1 MVGFWLASVPSQV
14 LTMWLSQGRLV
25 LHVVILYVTGAE
37 TLFCGNLAA
46 SPTFF
51 KHATGYGVL
60 TGHVT
65 RTLRATLLS
74 LGYKLGNKH
83 INDTKVM
90 QLPAEIQLGLR
101 GSQVQIYWGVLACT
115 SHQYSW
121 VLHMSSDSGV
131 APFMSHADC
140 DAVWSQALTSGPL
153 THSLPIQCC
162 F

>member
-1 MVGFWLASVPSQV
+1 MGEALWTALSVVGFWLASVPSQV

-90 QLPAEIQLGLR
+90 QLPADTVRSQGLSSADLLGCSGLYLSSVLL
-101 GSQVQIYWGVLACT
+101 GIAYVQ
-115 SHQYSW
+115 
-121 VLHMSSDSGV
+121 
-131 APFMSHADC
+131 
-140 DAVWSQALTSGPL
+140 
-153 THSLPIQCC
+153 
-162 F
+162 